1 MTGDYPAH
9 GTCNGCQ
16 MEAREAWPKGET
28 AMRCMSRDAGWKYG
42 AVIGFLLGGYEDYP
56 VYTPA
61 WCPRQSG
68 NVPFRFPGKQES
80 YISTSPLFLSQTQVE
95 LASGEY
101 EEAETVL
108 TRGNRYE

>member
-28 AMRCMSRDAGWKYG
+28 AMRCMSRDAGWKCG

-61 WCPRQSG
+61 WCPRQSVRTG
-68 NVPFRFPGKQES
+68 AFHSVSAVN
-80 YISTSPLFLSQTQVE
+80 
-95 LASGEY
+95 
-101 EEAETVL
+101 AETPYPFPRSSLSSETASLGFVGE
-108 TRGNRYE
+108 TGDSA

>member
-9 GTCNGCQ
+9 GTCNRCRMGI
-16 MEAREAWPKGET
+16 REEWVRKKT
-28 AMRCMSRDAGWKYG
+28 VIRCGDKEAGWKYG
-42 AVIGFLLGGYEDYP
+42 AVVGILPEGHEDYP

-68 NVPFRFPGKQES
+68 HVPFHFHGKQES

-101 EEAETVL
+101 EEVETVL